1 MKAGSELEL
10 LTRYFRDGEE
20 SAFAEIVRSQL
31 DWVYSAA
38 RRIVV
43 DPHLA
48 EDVAQSVFVALARE
62 ADAVARRLGDGMP
75 LSAWLHRTTRN
86 VAAKLVRTEERR
98 RSREHQF
105 VMNPV
110 SLETNG
116 GGEPAWDDLAPHLD
130 AAIAE
135 LPDPDRDALLL
146 RYFERRTSRE
156 IGNRL
161 GIGEEAAQKR
171 VTRAMERLRGGLVAR
186 GIPVSV
192 AALSGSVATHAV
204 QSAPAGLATTIQ
216 ALTAGIPAAG
226 GGGFLAWL
234 SPKAVAVGSGL
245 VAAGLAVT
253 VAWQAREVRSLR
265 AELAQVRIPVEATP
279 VAQTPV
285 PAGNAEEHAE
295 LLRLRGEVARLLRER
310 DALKVLA
317 TKPNPV
323 PPDAGV
329 AATSGL
335 SDYEVFRNS
344 GIRKL
349 NESKNWVLA
358 CIKYAEAHGDRY
370 PDSLEEASGYLD
382 AASAT
387 AGNGGDRYELVYHGS
402 FAGVTNPSRTIVLRE
417 KEPFQNFDRPGF
429 SRTYGFLDGHA
440 EIHSAED
447 GNFEAWEAE
456 RTPVLRATGAV
467 AGNPALEPAQ

>member
-1 MKAGSELEL
+1 MKAGSELDL
-10 LTRYFRDGEE
+10 LTRYSRDGEE

-31 DWVYSAA
+31 DWVYTAA

-48 EDVAQSVFVALARE
+48 EDVTQSVFLALARE
-62 ADAVARRLGDGMP
+62 AGAVAHRLAEGMP

-98 RSREHQF
+98 RAREHQF
-105 VMNPV
+105 VMNPD

-156 IGNRL
+156 IGNCL

-171 VTRAMERLRGGLVAR
+171 VTRAMERLRGELEAR

-192 AALSGSVATHAV
+192 ASLSGSVATHAV
-204 QSAPAGLATTIQ
+204 QAAPAGLAAAIQ
-216 ALTAGIPAAG
+216 SLTAGISAAG

-234 SPKAVAVGSGL
+234 SPNAIAVGSGL
-245 VAAGLAVT
+245 VAVGLAVT
-253 VAWQAREVRSLR
+253 LTWQAREVNSLR
-265 AELAQVRIPVEATP
+265 AELAQVRIPVEVTP
-279 VAQTPV
+279 VVQTPI

-310 DALKVLA
+310 DDLKA
-317 TKPNPV
+317 IAPKPNPV
-323 PPDAGV
+323 SAGAGV
-329 AATSGL
+329 AATAGL
-335 SDYEVFRNS
+335 SDYEVFRNL

-358 CIKYAEAHGDRY
+358 CMQYADAHGDRY
-370 PDSLEEASGYLD
+370 PNSLEEASSYLD
-382 AASAT
+382 AASAA
-387 AGNGGDRYELVYHGS
+387 AGNGLDRYELVYHES
-402 FAGVTNPSRTIVLRE
+402 LAGVANPSRAIVLRE

-456 RTPVLRATGAV
+456 RTVVPR
-467 AGNPALEPAQ
+467 EPGTVVRGTSP